1 MLIELN
7 ALFGNEG
14 NLFQRVF
21 RSPWSLEIVFLVN
34 IFTENNE
41 AKESEGWLRVLFHQ
55 RCPM

>member
-7 ALFGNEG
+7 ALFGNEE

-21 RSPWSLEIVFLVN
+21 GSPWSLEIVFLVN

-41 AKESEGWLRVLFHQ
+41 AKESEGWLRVPFHQ
-55 RCPM
+55 RCAM